1 MEGFFESVDRV
12 YRKDKIVHSIF
23 LKSRHLFEDG
33 GQINNDIYKPDKP
46 AMIRL
51 KPVFTV
57 TILLGES
64 CKL

>member
-1 MEGFFESVDRV
+1 MEGFFEKIDSVF
-12 YRKDKIVHSIF
+12 RKDKIIHFIF
-23 LKSRHLFEDG
+23 LKSRHHVNDG

-46 AMIRL
+46 VMVRL